1 MVTKEEFF
9 KKIDDISNPIKS
21 LSGKEYV
28 EIKRNRN
35 FCYGVRKDEKTS
47 FEIDLDLLY
56 KAYKENDV
64 LKTTSKDLESFKK
77 AQCCSPAIAILMA
90 TGLLKNGKTIK

>member
-1 MVTKEEFF
+1 MVAKEEFF
-9 KKIDDISNPIKS
+9 KRIDNISKPIKS

-35 FCYGVRKDEKTS
+35 FCYGIRKDKKTS